1 MAEVSDEE
9 LREAAKHR
17 GYRLVKS
24 RRRKPGGDFG
34 LYGLKSADGAEA
46 FGFAD
51 GALTASGEDIAGF
64 LRDAARATW
73 DVSAGGVKTRAPR
86 PKRAP
91 RPAPPPPP
99 RFQVEVANLFAELP
113 AAKRAEAFTELAAHA
128 GTRVERIVSEGQ
140 ATPAESPMIQHSDEW
155 VIVLAGEAGLR
166 IEDSEE
172 VALRGG
178 DHVLI
183 RAGQRHWVTG
193 TSANP
198 PTVWLAVHFG

>member
-34 LYGLKSADGAEA
+34 LYGLTSAEGTEA
-46 FGFAD
+46 FGYRD
-51 GALTASGEDIAGF
+51 GALTASADEIAAF
-64 LRDAARATW
+64 LRDAARSTW
-73 DVSAGGVKTRAPR
+73 DVSAGGVRTKAPK

-91 RPAPPPPP
+91 KPAPPP
-99 RFQVEVANLFAELP
+99 RFKVEVANLFASLP
-113 AAKRAEAFTELAAHA
+113 AATGAEAFTELAAHA
-128 GTRVERIVSEGQ
+128 GIRVERIVSEGQ
-140 ATPAESPMIQHSDEW
+140 TTPADSPMLQQADEW
-155 VIVLAGEAGLR
+155 VVVLAGEAGLR

-172 VALRGG
+172 AVLRAG
-178 DHVLI
+178 DHVTI
-183 RAGQRHWVTG
+183 RAGQRHWVTR

-198 PTVWLAVHFG
+198 ATVWLAVHFG

>member
-34 LYGLKSADGAEA
+34 RYGLTSADGAEA
-46 FGFAD
+46 FGYAD
-51 GALTASGEDIAGF
+51 GALTASAQEIAAF
-64 LRDAARATW
+64 LREAARSTW
-73 DVSAGGVKTRAPR
+73 DVSAGGVRTKPAKPKPAP
-86 PKRAP
+86 K
-91 RPAPPPPP
+91 PAPPPPSF
-99 RFQVEVANLFAELP
+99 RVEAANLFADLP
-113 AAKRAEAFTELAAHA
+113 AARRAEAFTELAAHA
-128 GTRVERIVSEGQ
+128 GTRVERIVSQGQ
-140 ATPAESPMIQHSDEW
+140 ATPKDSPMIQGADEW

-166 IEDSEE
+166 IEDSDEA
-172 VALRGG
+172 VLRAG

-183 RAGQRHWVTG
+183 RAGQRHWVTR
-193 TSANP
+193 TTVDP